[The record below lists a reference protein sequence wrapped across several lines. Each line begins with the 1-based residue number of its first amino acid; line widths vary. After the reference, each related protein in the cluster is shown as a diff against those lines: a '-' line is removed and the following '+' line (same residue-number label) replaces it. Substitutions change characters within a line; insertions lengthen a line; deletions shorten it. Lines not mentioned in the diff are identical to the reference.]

1 MRVNG
6 WLLAICTIVVT
17 SHAWPTLPHFELQQ
31 AGNANANANS
41 VQRSIQGTCKR
52 IVMLKNLSNMA
63 TNQTL
68 LDDLLAEKKLTQDQ
82 VDYIEARK
90 DAINFELQELSSN
103 ATLTTECETIDAH
116 REAVRDC
123 KKLDKLEKLA
133 ELASNKTAYN
143 EHLAGEVLNQKQME
157 QLQKN
162 MEDAEIKLQELRSN
176 NTLVKL
182 CTEEIGLQQNSAV
195 GQQDGA
201 IGDATVDNSGAISL
215 STSDANLSLSV
226 TWTTTYALA
235 LGLFVAFAFL

>member
-1 MRVNG
+1 
-6 WLLAICTIVVT
+6 
-17 SHAWPTLPHFELQQ
+17 
-31 AGNANANANS
+31 
-41 VQRSIQGTCKR
+41 
-52 IVMLKNLSNMA
+52 MA

-68 LDDLLAEKKLTQDQ
+68 LDDLLAEKKVTQDQ

-90 DAINFELQELSSN
+90 DAINSELQELGSN
-103 ATLTTECETIDAH
+103 TTLTTECDTIDAH
-116 REAVRDC
+116 RKAVRDC

-195 GQQDGA
+195 GQQGGA
-201 IGDATVDNSGAISL
+201 IGDGQYHVPRNHESASTDPLTATVDNSGAISL
-215 STSDANLSLSV
+215 STSDANLFLSV
-226 TWTTTYALA
+226 TWTTTYTLA